1 MMTRPASIFAT
12 LPDLTARLERRS
24 VLIVLLAMLPL
35 LMSLF
40 YWLTL
45 PSPQRFFVGAL
56 AQAYADPTGRLT
68 LDDMR
73 EQGELFAPAIGE
85 AANLGV
91 RTTPQTAFWLRLP
104 LETVRELVFASSSA
118 PLVLS
123 MEEPRFRQ
131 VDLYIVGQD
140 AGVVERRFT
149 RSADSAYRFP
159 IFALSAEAMAGDA
172 LYARIVTA
180 SSMRATLYLAPEAQ
194 FFASYGRSTTGLA
207 VLLGMM
213 TASIAYLGPLGVVLR
228 RAIYLSLAFA
238 MLFAGAYVAS
248 DQALLETYILPGA
261 VALSR
266 AVSLSAIVMFYGAF
280 LIFSVR
286 FLQSGSQVRRAMDG
300 LAIFIMLVGIAAF
313 ADGWADTGLLRRIL
327 PYIGIAGACVL
338 AGLLVLSMLQTARR
352 ALLFVVL
359 WMPLVATGL
368 MRVLL
373 DVSPGQG
380 VGPASLNG
388 IYFGLAL
395 SLLLFAVV
403 TPLELYRRELALRRR
418 GQALL
423 ERLESFARIGRDI
436 YIETDANGRIVYLAG
451 DDVGYRPHVVDTAP
465 QSVIGDGLPVRVHAA
480 LTAAAL
486 ERRALRNTII
496 SVGEG
501 EAPRWFSLSGA
512 PSDDGSQFRAILREV
527 TAEIDQENHRQQEQ
541 HLIFL
546 GSLAATMAHEINNVV
561 QPIVNM
567 SKGLRAQV
575 RNMPAAARML
585 DLIDLASQQAIELVE
600 QILKIGAR
608 RAGNPTPKREID
620 MAVHDAV
627 ATLRLVLPAD
637 LSLETRISPV
647 TGVIVRA
654 GDILQILLNLVANAR
669 RAQNDT
675 GAIEIELAHVEK
687 GALLS
692 VTDHGEGMS
701 EALAARAIEPNV
713 STKTDGR
720 ASGIG
725 LMVVKQL
732 VSRHGGTLTID
743 SRPGEGTKVIMHF
756 PEAPGDL
763 S

>member
-1 MMTRPASIFAT
+1 MTRPASIFAT

-40 YWLTL
+40 YWLSL
-45 PSPQRFFVGAL
+45 PSPQRFFVGTL

-73 EQGELFAPAIGE
+73 EQGELFAPATGE

-104 LETVRELVFASSSA
+104 LEPARELVFANSSA

-140 AGVVERRFT
+140 DGVVERRFS

-159 IFALSAEAMAGDA
+159 IFVLSAEAMAGDA

-194 FFASYGRSTTGLA
+194 FFGSYGRSTTGLA

-213 TASIAYLGPLGVVLR
+213 TASIAYLGPLGLVLR
-228 RAIYLSLAFA
+228 RAIYLSLASA

-286 FLQSGSQVRRAMDG
+286 FLQTGSQVRRAMDG
-300 LAIFIMLVGIAAF
+300 LAIFILLVGIAAF
-313 ADGWADTGLLRRIL
+313 ADGWADIGLLRRIL

-338 AGLLVLSMLQTARR
+338 AVLLVLSMLQTARR

-373 DVSPGQG
+373 DVFPAQG
-380 VGPASLNG
+380 IGPAALNG
-388 IYFGLAL
+388 VYFGLAL

-451 DDVGYRPHVVDTAP
+451 DDVGNRPHDVDTAP

-486 ERRALRNTII
+486 ERRPLRNTII

-567 SKGLRAQV
+567 SKGLRVQV
-575 RNMPAAARML
+575 KNMPAAARML

-608 RAGNPTPKREID
+608 RAGITTPKREID

-627 ATLRLVLPAD
+627 ATIRLVLPAD
-637 LSLETRISPV
+637 LSLETRIAPV

-669 RAQNDT
+669 RALSDN
-675 GAIEIELAHVEK
+675 GAIEIELVQVEK

-701 EALAARAIEPNV
+701 EALAARAIKRNV

-732 VSRHGGTLTID
+732 VSRHGGTLTIN
-743 SRPGEGTKVIMHF
+743 SRPGEGTKVSIYF
-756 PEAPGDL
+756 PATPGDVP
-763 S
+763 